1 MVTAPTAPPT
11 VVAFEPADEATGV
24 RVASDVVLT
33 FSELITR
40 GSGSVILKTLAGEEI
55 ERFDVATSTRL
66 VISGNTLTIN
76 PSANLAVDTR
86 YGVEFSP
93 GSIKDLAGNSYTGTT
108 SYNFATAPRLTVGD
122 AVVSVYT
129 GMYNRAPDQGGLS
142 FWQQD
147 VQNKFGLQSD
157 SAVTDLGFQR
167 AMVQAFAQFPTY
179 YVLYKDMNDT
189 AFVSQLYANL
199 QNRTGDAGGQAYWL
213 GRLDGTVDGENDGP
227 DSREKITADFI
238 YGTLSADYG
247 SDAFVNNFDAPTLA
261 AAQAAQDAARNKIE
275 VAKYYTQ
282 VFGELSNYGDIVG
295 SGYFNPNP
303 ASPTYEADA
312 RALQAWLETQP
323 PYANST
329 ESISGVTSDY
339 ATVATSKALVDAL
352 YEDAAGGA
360 PMAVSLVGVVE
371 G

>member
-1 MVTAPTAPPT
+1 MKKLSS
-11 VVAFEPADEATGV
+11 TG
-24 RVASDVVLT
+24 SDL
-33 FSELITR
+33 LGI
-40 GSGSVILKTLAGEEI
+40 
-55 ERFDVATSTRL
+55 
-66 VISGNTLTIN
+66 
-76 PSANLAVDTR
+76 
-86 YGVEFSP
+86 
-93 GSIKDLAGNSYTGTT
+93 
-108 SYNFATAPRLTVGD
+108 
-122 AVVSVYT
+122 
-129 GMYNRAPDQGGLS
+129 QH

-157 SAVTDLGFQR
+157 SAVTDLAFQR

-179 YVLYKDMNDT
+179 YVLYKDMSDT
-189 AFVSQLYANL
+189 DFVGQLYVNL
-199 QNRTGDAGGQAYWL
+199 QNRSADAGGLGYWV
-213 GRLDGTVDGENDGP
+213 GRINGSIEGADGP
-227 DSREKITADFI
+227 DSREKVTADFI

-247 SDAFVNNFDAPTLA
+247 SAAFIENFDAPTLA

-312 RALQAWLETQP
+312 RALQVWLETQA

-329 ESISGVTSDY
+329 ESIAGVTSDY
-339 ATVATSKALVDAL
+339 ATVGTSKALVDSL
-352 YEDAAGGA
+352 YDAASSGSQQ
-360 PMAVSLVGVVE
+360 MMVSLVGVVE